1 MAVAKVAVT
10 WELPTELGLN
20 IVIPSA
26 PSPASAFLWLRV
38 MCWNPGSDLLVID
51 ESNYGEG
58 KYISIPFSNTLM
70 STNAGSRKKMSQRF
84 HKGTKG
90 NRNGA

>member
-26 PSPASAFLWLRV
+26 PSPAYAFLWLGV
-38 MCWNPGSDLLVID
+38 MCWNPGSDLL
-51 ESNYGEG
+51 
-58 KYISIPFSNTLM
+58 LM
-70 STNAGSRKKMSQRF
+70 RAIMGRENIFQFLSGIL
-84 HKGTKG
+84 
-90 NRNGA
+90 